1 MSDTTEFYG
10 GFTFMAGGFDLNI
23 GEKVKFWSAPITAYI
38 VVKPPPNPTLVPIGI
53 KFGIMCVPVSC
64 DSEDFQYFIKQSN
77 AFIMQYEQ
85 TFFLGGD
92 FSLVIE
98 TKSSTTPLTTGP
110 IIMHDHCLPHFPS
123 TCHIIWYHSRR
134 GR

>member
-1 MSDTTEFYG
+1 
-10 GFTFMAGGFDLNI
+10 MAGGFDLNI
-23 GEKVKFWSAPITAYI
+23 GNFGLHPLPLTK
-38 VVKPPPNPTLVPIGI
+38 NPTLVPIGI

-134 GR
+134 RQSLELYTLYMVSSSLL